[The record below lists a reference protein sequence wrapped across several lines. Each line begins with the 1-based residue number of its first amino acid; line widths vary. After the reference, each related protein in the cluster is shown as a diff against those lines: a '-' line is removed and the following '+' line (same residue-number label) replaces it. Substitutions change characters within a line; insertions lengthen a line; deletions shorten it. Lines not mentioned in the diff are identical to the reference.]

1 MFNSRMPTSRS
12 TATSARLCCSIAE
25 SKWLKGRLM
34 RSTHVV
40 FACLVVTSGLTIAA
54 AARAETITYQADLAG
69 SQENP
74 TNDGGAKGHAVVKLD
89 TETKSLSWTVE
100 YSGLSGIAMGAHIH
114 GPAAA
119 GTNAGIL
126 IPFQNPDKSPITGSA
141 PIDDQ
146 GIQYLKD
153 GRLYVNIHTMM
164 HPGGEIRGQL
174 LKAD

>member
-1 MFNSRMPTSRS
+1 M
-12 TATSARLCCSIAE
+12 RLRHA
-25 SKWLKGRLM
+25 
-34 RSTHVV
+34 V
-40 FACLVVTSGLTIAA
+40 FACLVLTGGLMIAA
-54 AARAETITYQADLAG
+54 AAQAETITYQADLAG
-69 SQENP
+69 SQESP
-74 TNDGGAKGHAVVKLD
+74 TNDSGAKGHAVVRFD
-89 TETKSLSWTVE
+89 TDTKRLSWKVE
-100 YSGLSGIAMGAHIH
+100 YSGLSGMAMGAHIH

-153 GRLYVNIHTMM
+153 GRLYVNIHTMI

-174 LKAD
+174 LKAN